1 VLEKIR
7 FPKDA
12 WIPLVAG
19 LSWLWIAP
27 GHGLIFTLLA
37 AIPGSLLLGSGVAML
52 LWTGDRR
59 STHFAAF
66 GGLLGV
72 VVGLPGLF
80 VTGWWS
86 GLFLLGVSAWSF
98 TTAGAHA
105 LRLEPPTEGVPAPI
119 PSARLSAQAA
129 ADEALLATIR
139 PFLPLPGRTEMV
151 RIDAEVAA
159 AKEMFESKGWL
170 EKPADYHDAPPLLE
184 TPTMRTDRVR
194 GIDYE
199 HLSFES
205 GFEPHPDEPGRDRWL
220 SYAANRTA
228 HAWVLH
234 HREANRP
241 WLVCVHGYQMGNVGV
256 DLLAFPPEW
265 LHHGLGLNLVIPVLP
280 LHGPRKAGRRSGDG
294 FITGD
299 ILDTIHAEAQAMW
312 DIRQI
317 LGWAR
322 SHGNAAVGVLGY
334 SLGAYNAALLSTLD
348 DRLSCAIAG
357 VPLSDIPSVLLRH
370 GSAVELRNIE
380 DNGLDRERMTEVMRV
395 VSPLALEPRPPL
407 DRRFIFAAVADRVVP
422 PEQARKLWEHWERPR
437 IEWYQGAHIT
447 FRAHSSVRW
456 LIEEG
461 LRASELTL

>member
-1 VLEKIR
+1 VLEPVR

-12 WIPLVAG
+12 WIPLAAG

-27 GHGLIFTLLA
+27 GHSFIFTLIA

-52 LWTGDRR
+52 LWPGDRR
-59 STHFAAF
+59 TTHFAAL
-66 GGLLGV
+66 GGLLGAGV
-72 VVGLPGLF
+72 ALPSLF
-80 VTGWWS
+80 VAGWWS
-86 GLFLLGVSAWSF
+86 GLFLLGLSAWGF
-98 TTAGAHA
+98 TTAGTHA
-105 LRLEPPTEGVPAPI
+105 LRLEPPTQGVPAPI
-119 PSARLSAQAA
+119 PSARLSAQTA
-129 ADEALLATIR
+129 ADEALLATIA

-184 TPTMRTDRVR
+184 SPTLRADRLR

-220 SYAANRTA
+220 SYDANRTA

-234 HREANRP
+234 HGQANRP
-241 WLVCVHGYQMGNVGV
+241 WLVCIHGYQMGSAAV
-256 DLLAFPPEW
+256 DFLAFPPEW
-265 LHHGLGLNLVIPVLP
+265 LHHGLGLNLVMPVLP
-280 LHGPRKAGRRSGDG
+280 LHGVRKAGRRSGDG
-294 FITGD
+294 FLTGD

-312 DIRQI
+312 DIRRI
-317 LGWAR
+317 LGWVR
-322 SHGNAAVGVLGY
+322 SQGDPAVGVLGY
-334 SLGAYNAALLSTLD
+334 SLGGYNAALLSTLD
-348 DRLSCAIAG
+348 DGLSCAIAG
-357 VPLSDIPSVLLRH
+357 VPVSDIPGVLLRH
-370 GSAVELRNIE
+370 GSVFELRNIE

-395 VSPLALEPRPPL
+395 VSPLVLEPQPPV
-407 DRRFIFAAVADRVVP
+407 DRRFIFAAVADRFAP
-422 PEQARKLWEHWERPR
+422 PEQARMLWEHWQRPR

-461 LRASELTL
+461 LRESDLTL